1 MERSKGKDHASGLGG
16 AASLAWRVPGAAQ
29 TYKTILTWMRRRQR
43 RGVASVGGEATKGI
57 LRAPDPH
64 PVPYGV
70 VDPGLLM
77 GGGSVFQTELSRPA
91 PPLPAPRPHPTTHLN
106 WAGSLHSSTLG
117 RRVRHSSLV
126 CATFSGHSL
135 AMMDLSSSMMVS
147 SVWKISCSV
156 CGERLRCREGA

>member
-1 MERSKGKDHASGLGG
+1 MEQSKGKDHASGLGG
-16 AASLAWRVPGAAQ
+16 AASLAWRVAGAAQ

-43 RGVASVGGEATKGI
+43 RGVASVGGETTKGI

-70 VDPGLLM
+70 VDLGLLM
-77 GGGSVFQTELSRPA
+77 GGGSVFQTQLSRPA
-91 PPLPAPRPHPTTHLN
+91 APATHLN

-126 CATFSGHSL
+126 WATFSGHSL